1 MKQKDINQASLV
13 SVIIPT
19 FNYGG
24 FITEAIQSVIAQT
37 YSPVEIVVVDDG
49 STDNTREIVGSFRN
63 QVHYYY
69 QEKKGVYSAINLGL
83 KEVSGDFF
91 ICMGAD
97 DILDKTY
104 IEKCIAHY
112 NKNYTPQLAFIYTQH
127 ETFGLRYGLSQ
138 YPEYNLDLLKQKNYI
153 MGTSLINTAIA
164 RKFYFDLS
172 FNQGCG
178 DYDFY
183 LTLAENEYYGKLLD
197 EPLLKYRIHKDSIT
211 SNVQKQALQK
221 MLMKKLIKKH
231 KCIYHRHDRK
241 RALQTASNKII
252 NSVVQNRSH
261 QTNMTMRLK
270 ELFYLAGAGCK
281 DTQLAYQ
288 ILYTMSPHLL
298 NAWIVWRQRTGPGR
312 V

>member
-1 MKQKDINQASLV
+1 MKQEDINQASLV

-19 FNYGG
+19 FNYGS
-24 FITEAIQSVIAQT
+24 FITDAIQSVIAQT

-49 STDNTREIVGSFRN
+49 STDNTREIVGSFRDK
-63 QVHYYY
+63 VRYYY
-69 QEKKGVYSAINLGL
+69 QENKGVYSAVNLGL
-83 KEVSGDFF
+83 KEACGDFF

-104 IEKCIAHY
+104 IEKCIDHY
-112 NKNYTPQLAFIYTQH
+112 NKNYTPQLAFVYTQH
-127 ETFGLRYGLSQ
+127 KTFGLRCGLSQ

-183 LTLAENEYYGKLLD
+183 LTLAENEFYGKLLD
-197 EPLLKYRIHKDSIT
+197 EPLLKYRIHKGSIT
-211 SNVQKQALQK
+211 SNVRKQALQK
-221 MLMKKLIKKH
+221 MLMKKLIEKH
-231 KCIYHRHDRK
+231 KSIYNRYDRM
-241 RALQTASNKII
+241 RALQQASNKII
-252 NSVVQNRSH
+252 NSVVQNRSN
-261 QTNMTMRLK
+261 QANIAIRLK

-288 ILYTMSPHLL
+288 ILYTVSPNLL
-298 NAWIVWRQRTGPGR
+298 NAWIAWRQRARPNR
-312 V
+312 A